1 MTVWGFIDLLTDD
14 AQKIELFGCNSG
26 ETLYEGWANDLP
38 NEYGGMEILSIDTL
52 FDPTT
57 KLTLN
62 VND

>member
-1 MTVWGFIDLLTDD
+1 MTIWDFVDLLTDD

-26 ETLYEGWANDLP
+26 ETIYEGWANDLP
-38 NEYGGMEILSIDTL
+38 NEYGGMELLSIDTL

-62 VND
+62 VDD